1 MSYTFTIKQLFGAC
15 LARVSGESMRPHFA
29 PDDFVLGL
37 RWPGMHLRVGQ
48 AVLARHPSLGLLIK
62 RVAHISSEGARL
74 SGDNT
79 QSTSSVDLGVVPAAR
94 LLRVCWHFRGAA
106 RTCPENA

>member
-1 MSYTFTIKQLFGAC
+1 
-15 LARVSGESMRPHFA
+15 MRPHFA

-37 RWPGMHLRVGQ
+37 RWPGMPLRVGQ
-48 AVLARHPSLGLLIK
+48 VVLARHPDLGLLIK
-62 RVAHISSEGARL
+62 RVAHVSSEGVRL

-79 QSTSSVDLGVVPAAR
+79 QSTSSVDLGIVPTAR

-106 RTCPENA
+106 RTCSENA